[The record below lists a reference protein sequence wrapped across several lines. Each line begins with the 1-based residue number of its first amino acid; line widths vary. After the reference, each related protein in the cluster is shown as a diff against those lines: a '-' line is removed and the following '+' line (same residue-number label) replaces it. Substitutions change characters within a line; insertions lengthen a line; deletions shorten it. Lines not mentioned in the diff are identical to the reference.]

1 MSFIFGGGGGGA
13 ATPTESGSQMV
24 TQREAP
30 EVEARKLSLYDQAAK
45 LAATP
50 VSLPSI
56 QVAPATALEQQAF
69 QQAGQIGVGAP
80 TVAGGISA
88 IQAAQQGPQISQ
100 FFNPY
105 QQYVTQE
112 INRQAALG
120 QQNLAAQAI
129 GAGAFGGGRQGVAQ
143 GELERARLSQVGLAQ
158 QAGFNQALQAAT
170 QQQQLGLQAG
180 QLLGALGGQQQ
191 AMGLQDINTLLGAG
205 GVQRQIGQ
213 AGLEAARQSQ
223 LQAQYEPYQRIEF
236 LKGIMTNLPTTQ
248 STITASTAPGTN
260 PLAQALGTGLGAY
273 SAYQMTRPAGAQMD
287 KVLTRKLFRQKYFQ
301 SQLPIKKYQE
311 GGIAALSPKE
321 KALYAA
327 TFAAPLLQAKQ
338 AKGQTRLSSLLEAFG
353 AGLEKLPATML
364 AIEKLNLKVQEQ

>member
-88 IQAAQQGPQISQ
+88 IQASQQGPQISQ

-143 GELERARLSQVGLAQ
+143 GELERARLSQIGLAQ
-158 QAGFNQALQAAT
+158 QTGFNTALQAAA

-191 AMGLQDINTLLGAG
+191 AMRVQDLNTLMGDWW
-205 GVQRQIGQ
+205 
-213 AGLEAARQSQ
+213 STKTNW
-223 LQAQYEPYQRIEF
+223 PSRIRSCKTKSVASSIRTLSKNRI
-236 LKGIMTNLPTTQ
+236 LKRYYDKFTNN
-248 STITASTAPGTN
+248 SKYD
-260 PLAQALGTGLGAY
+260 Y
-273 SAYQMTRPAGAQMD
+273 SIHGSR
-287 KVLTRKLFRQKYFQ
+287 
-301 SQLPIKKYQE
+301 
-311 GGIAALSPKE
+311 
-321 KALYAA
+321 
-327 TFAAPLLQAKQ
+327 
-338 AKGQTRLSSLLEAFG
+338 
-353 AGLEKLPATML
+353 
-364 AIEKLNLKVQEQ
+364 N

>member
-45 LAATP
+45 LAAAP

-273 SAYQMTRPAGAQMD
+273 SAYQMTRPAGA
-287 KVLTRKLFRQKYFQ
+287 
-301 SQLPIKKYQE
+301 
-311 GGIAALSPKE
+311 
-321 KALYAA
+321 
-327 TFAAPLLQAKQ
+327 
-338 AKGQTRLSSLLEAFG
+338 
-353 AGLEKLPATML
+353 
-364 AIEKLNLKVQEQ
+364 

>member
-13 ATPTESGSQMV
+13 PAPTESGSQMV

-45 LAATP
+45 LAAAP

-143 GELERARLSQVGLAQ
+143 GELERARLSQIGLAQ
-158 QAGFNQALQAAT
+158 QTGFNTALQAAT

-191 AMGLQDINTLLGAG
+191 AMRVQDLNTLMGIG

-273 SAYQMTRPAGAQMD
+273 SAYQMTRPAG
-287 KVLTRKLFRQKYFQ
+287 T
-301 SQLPIKKYQE
+301 
-311 GGIAALSPKE
+311 
-321 KALYAA
+321 
-327 TFAAPLLQAKQ
+327 
-338 AKGQTRLSSLLEAFG
+338 
-353 AGLEKLPATML
+353 
-364 AIEKLNLKVQEQ
+364 

>member
-13 ATPTESGSQMV
+13 PAPTESGSQMV

-112 INRQAALG
+112 INRQAQLG
-120 QQNLAAQAI
+120 QQQLAAQAI

-143 GELERARLSQVGLAQ
+143 GELERARLSQIGLAQ
-158 QAGFNQALQAAT
+158 QTGFNTALQAAA

-191 AMGLQDINTLLGAG
+191 AMRVQDLNTLMGIG

-273 SAYQMTRPAGAQMD
+273 SAYQMTRPAGA
-287 KVLTRKLFRQKYFQ
+287 
-301 SQLPIKKYQE
+301 
-311 GGIAALSPKE
+311 
-321 KALYAA
+321 
-327 TFAAPLLQAKQ
+327 
-338 AKGQTRLSSLLEAFG
+338 
-353 AGLEKLPATML
+353 
-364 AIEKLNLKVQEQ
+364 

>member
-13 ATPTESGSQMV
+13 PAPTESGSQMV

-56 QVAPATALEQQAF
+56 QVAPATALDQQAF

-191 AMGLQDINTLLGAG
+191 AMRVQDLNTLMGIG

-248 STITASTAPGTN
+248 STITASTAPGSN

-273 SAYQMTRPAGAQMD
+273 SAYQMTRPAG
-287 KVLTRKLFRQKYFQ
+287 T
-301 SQLPIKKYQE
+301 
-311 GGIAALSPKE
+311 
-321 KALYAA
+321 
-327 TFAAPLLQAKQ
+327 
-338 AKGQTRLSSLLEAFG
+338 
-353 AGLEKLPATML
+353 
-364 AIEKLNLKVQEQ
+364 

>member
-143 GELERARLSQVGLAQ
+143 GELERARLSQIGLAQ
-158 QAGFNQALQAAT
+158 QTGFNTALQAAT

-273 SAYQMTRPAGAQMD
+273 SAYQMTRPAGA
-287 KVLTRKLFRQKYFQ
+287 
-301 SQLPIKKYQE
+301 
-311 GGIAALSPKE
+311 
-321 KALYAA
+321 
-327 TFAAPLLQAKQ
+327 
-338 AKGQTRLSSLLEAFG
+338 
-353 AGLEKLPATML
+353 
-364 AIEKLNLKVQEQ
+364 

>member
-88 IQAAQQGPQISQ
+88 IQAAQQGPNISQ

-143 GELERARLSQVGLAQ
+143 GELERARLSQIGLAQ

-191 AMGLQDINTLLGAG
+191 AMRAQDLNTLMGIG

-213 AGLEAARQSQ
+213 AGLEAARQTQ

-273 SAYQMTRPAGAQMD
+273 SAYQMTRPAGA
-287 KVLTRKLFRQKYFQ
+287 
-301 SQLPIKKYQE
+301 
-311 GGIAALSPKE
+311 
-321 KALYAA
+321 
-327 TFAAPLLQAKQ
+327 
-338 AKGQTRLSSLLEAFG
+338 
-353 AGLEKLPATML
+353 
-364 AIEKLNLKVQEQ
+364 

>member
-112 INRQAALG
+112 INRQAQLG

-143 GELERARLSQVGLAQ
+143 GELERARLSQIGLAQ
-158 QAGFNQALQAAT
+158 QAGFNQALQAAA
-170 QQQQLGLQAG
+170 QQQGLGLQAG

-191 AMGLQDINTLLGAG
+191 AMRVQDLNTLMGIG

-273 SAYQMTRPAGAQMD
+273 SAYQMTRPAGA
-287 KVLTRKLFRQKYFQ
+287 
-301 SQLPIKKYQE
+301 
-311 GGIAALSPKE
+311 
-321 KALYAA
+321 
-327 TFAAPLLQAKQ
+327 
-338 AKGQTRLSSLLEAFG
+338 
-353 AGLEKLPATML
+353 
-364 AIEKLNLKVQEQ
+364 

>member
-13 ATPTESGSQMV
+13 STPTESGSQMV

-191 AMGLQDINTLLGAG
+191 AMRVQDLNTLMGIG

-273 SAYQMTRPAGAQMD
+273 SAYQMTRPAG
-287 KVLTRKLFRQKYFQ
+287 T
-301 SQLPIKKYQE
+301 
-311 GGIAALSPKE
+311 
-321 KALYAA
+321 
-327 TFAAPLLQAKQ
+327 
-338 AKGQTRLSSLLEAFG
+338 
-353 AGLEKLPATML
+353 
-364 AIEKLNLKVQEQ
+364 